1 MPAYGWTINNLVVGK
16 LFFSSHFV
24 GKCIKVKSVTD
35 HGLDFKIKKKEEKK
49 IPLISCNSQEG
60 QV

>member
-16 LFFSSHFV
+16 LFFSSHCV

-49 IPLISCNSQEG
+49 RKKKNSTYQL
-60 QV
+60 

>member
-16 LFFSSHFV
+16 LVFSSHCV

-35 HGLDFKIKKKEEKK
+35 HGLDFKIKKK
-49 IPLISCNSQEG
+49 ISGFFFLLFFSYQL
-60 QV
+60 